1 MERIV
6 SRMQHIAPDATE
18 IERWLEEEFPASAA
32 YRQQRSE
39 YIKAGKGTPPSE

>member
-6 SRMQHIAPDATE
+6 SRMQQSTPDATE

-39 YIKAGKGTPPSE
+39 YIKAGKGTPPSD